1 MPRVVVSKV
10 EELPRELWF
19 GRTGPLERLS
29 LKKSIAKLEAA
40 GLRPSWSRI
49 DGLLAYLRQCVAEL
63 GSYAKCA
70 AVIGATRNVIRD
82 ACRGRYVP
90 GFDRLLVWG
99 NRLAE
104 HSRELSGLLLTVD
117 LPDEVAAARRLA
129 ADQDPGV
136 KPTATAWAR
145 SGRDMVNAARPVTV
159 PFDPCHYTQGEDAPG
174 VKPATARARSG
185 RDMVNAARPV
195 TLPLDPCHYTQGED
209 APGVK
214 PTATARARSERDMV
228 NAARPVTPPLD
239 PCHYTQGQDATD
251 AESSPIPA
259 WARPDTGASSKG
271 LASPVPGL
279 IPRWAGTC
287 PCCGTATPLGAPAP
301 TMRADTSFTQGEP
314 TASAPFAT
322 TEPSA
327 LGVVSKAAPKID
339 GGLGVVSISAHT
351 RVGEHSIT
359 ALAPLGEHSIAA
371 LDPLGE
377 HSKCTHYRHIPL
389 GEDDVCEQKGVGVH
403 ALIEHDPPTRSVD
416 KKSTK
421 KSLPPRLTDPISVPV
436 MVVAEFRYG
445 GRSVRA
451 GCFDTEEQARRAID
465 LLLDAK
471 VYEGEPYIDGRLY
484 TREKSQAELIDELVE
499 KKFQAMAASQAEYAQ
514 YQQSYFTTLMFNVI
528 KGIREYGT
536 VGE

>member
-90 GFDRLLVWG
+90 GFDRLLAWG
-99 NRLAE
+99 HRLAE

-117 LPDEVAAARRLA
+117 LPGEAAAARRLA

-136 KPTATAWAR
+136 KPTATARAR
-145 SGRDMVNAARPVTV
+145 SERDMVNAARPV
-159 PFDPCHYTQGEDAPG
+159 
-174 VKPATARARSG
+174 K
-185 RDMVNAARPV
+185 
-195 TLPLDPCHYTQGED
+195 LPLDPCHYTRGED

-451 GCFDTEEQARRAID
+451 GCFDTEGQARRAID